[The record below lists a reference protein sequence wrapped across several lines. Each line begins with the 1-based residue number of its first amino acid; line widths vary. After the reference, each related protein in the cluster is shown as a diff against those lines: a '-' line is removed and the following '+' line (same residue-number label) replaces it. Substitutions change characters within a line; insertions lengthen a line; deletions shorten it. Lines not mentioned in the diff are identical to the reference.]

1 MKKGSVGET
10 LTWSVAFVIIFVIML
25 LFVGI
30 SSLLASQKAVLD
42 FVGFDE
48 FSEINLEES
57 LGSLG
62 NQDKLFYIINSP
74 VNENKNLKE
83 LIIEAGIKG
92 GNLNEEVKKNI
103 EFSLNEVNDED
114 ECYLFEMKYEND
126 DSKGA
131 DLKINEGIDRNFIN
145 IRKGSSSDAESLV
158 RKFPQTFQFEI
169 LYEKEKINVL
179 LFVQKC

>member
-1 MKKGSVGET
+1 MRLLIKKGSVAET

-25 LFVGI
+25 LFMGV

-57 LGSLG
+57 LGSLN
-62 NQDKLFYIINSP
+62 NQDKLFYILGFPI
-74 VNENKNLKE
+74 NENKDLE
-83 LIIEAGIKG
+83 QLIIEAGIDG
-92 GNLNEEVKKNI
+92 GNLNEEVKKNV
-103 EFSLNEVNDED
+103 EFSLNEATNED

-126 DSKGA
+126 NSRGD

-145 IRKGSSSDAESLV
+145 VQRGSSSDEY
-158 RKFPQTFQFEI
+158 P
-169 LYEKEKINVL
+169 
-179 LFVQKC
+179 